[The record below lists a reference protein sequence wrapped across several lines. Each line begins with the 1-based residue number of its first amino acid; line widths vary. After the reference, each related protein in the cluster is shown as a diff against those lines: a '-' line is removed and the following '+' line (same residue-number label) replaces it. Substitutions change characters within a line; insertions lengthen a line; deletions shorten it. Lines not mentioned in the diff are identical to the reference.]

1 MGYMQRDMEDI
12 AWPRGDTKFLVEC
25 WKNVSRVSALKFS
38 VYLTCEILS
47 WTREEK
53 LICISN
59 QPLIILFTKYV
70 TLILQRHFCLTQHWL
85 NYKKGQQVFLAQSF
99 LFTLYPLGPF
109 SHVHGS
115 VHSRDNYLNILLTT
129 KSCLNSH
136 FKIGR
141 HCHSFMALNR
151 VSDRSTGDWHKKMA

>member
-1 MGYMQRDMEDI
+1 MQQ
-12 AWPRGDTKFLVEC
+12 T
-25 WKNVSRVSALKFS
+25 S
-38 VYLTCEILS
+38 EILS

-53 LICISN
+53 LCISK

-70 TLILQRHFCLTQHWL
+70 TLTLQRHFCLTQHWL
-85 NYKKGQQVFLAQSF
+85 NYEKGQQVFLAQSF

-109 SHVHGS
+109 SHMHGS
-115 VHSRDNYLNILLTT
+115 MHSRNNLNILLTT

-151 VSDRSTGDWHKKMA
+151 VSDRSTGDWLSQTHVKNYGNFLCLMKQFIFSGGNHYKALQFI